1 MPIFKIANNKLAEIE
16 EKSFSLERDLQKLT
30 EENLDEVF
38 GYEFVCGA
46 LNRQLLVQNFELELY
61 DPDVDALGYVSTEKM
76 STAVRVKLS
85 EHTKL

>member
-46 LNRQLLVQNFELELY
+46 LNRQLIVQNFELELY
-61 DPDVDALGYVSTEKM
+61 DPDIDALGYVSTEKM

>member
-46 LNRQLLVQNFELELY
+46 LNRQLIVQNFELELY